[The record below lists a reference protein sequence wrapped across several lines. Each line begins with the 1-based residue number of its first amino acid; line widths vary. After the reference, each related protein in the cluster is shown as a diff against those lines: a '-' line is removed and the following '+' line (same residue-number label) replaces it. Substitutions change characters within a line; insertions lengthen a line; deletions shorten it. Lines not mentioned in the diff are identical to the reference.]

1 MPSDKN
7 SSSSPP
13 QGLSYSKTLLLS
25 SEDRARGCGY
35 CEALSKSQFGVVFV
49 LGHLLDTRIFE
60 ASKSEEVWNVQAWRA
75 FQTQVRFKAEVQF
88 NPQAAGRVA
97 AVSTS
102 IHVRHRADDIIH
114 IFVYPHNPTHTYNRV

>member
-1 MPSDKN
+1 M
-7 SSSSPP
+7 
-13 QGLSYSKTLLLS
+13 
-25 SEDRARGCGY
+25 
-35 CEALSKSQFGVVFV
+35 VFV